1 MDELITIRKEQA
13 VTSSLQVAEA
23 FGKRHADVI
32 RAIEN
37 LLLKLSEIDE
47 ANERK
52 IALSGFAKKTYK
64 DESGKT
70 NIIYFMN
77 RDAFSLLVMGFTGKS
92 ALEWK
97 LKYIDAFNSME
108 RLLVEKQTSAWIES
122 RKQGKIT
129 RRNETDVIKELVE
142 YAKSQGSTHSDMLYM
157 TYTRLVNRTIGV
169 KNRDNATIL
178 QINNLTLAEHIVLN
192 TIRNGM
198 AAGKTYKEIYQ
209 DSKTQ
214 LEAFSE
220 IAFLPTLIKTEG
232 A

>member
-13 VTSSLQVAEA
+13 VTSSLQVAEM
-23 FGKRHADVI
+23 FHKRHDNVLRDI
-32 RAIEN
+32 QN
-37 LLLKLSEIDE
+37 LDCSKEFRLLNFEESSYT
-47 ANERK
+47 NEQNK
-52 IALSGFAKKTYK
+52 KQPIFYITKDGFT
-64 DESGKT
+64 
-70 NIIYFMN
+70 F
-77 RDAFSLLVMGFTGKS
+77 LVMGYRGKK
-92 ALEWK
+92 AAEFK
-97 LKYIDAFNSME
+97 EAYIKQFNAME
-108 RLLVEKQTSAWIES
+108 QILAEKHTSAWIES

-129 RRNETDVIKELVE
+129 RKNETDVIKELVE
-142 YAKSQGSTHSDMLYM
+142 YAKAQGSTHSDMLYM

-169 KNRDNATIL
+169 KNRDNASIL

>member
-13 VTSSLQVAEA
+13 VTTSLKVAEMFHKNHA
-23 FGKRHADVI
+23 HVLRDIQNLDCSPEFTESNFG
-32 RAIEN
+32 
-37 LLLKLSEIDE
+37 LSSYTDP
-47 ANERK
+47 
-52 IALSGFAKKTYK
+52 
-64 DESGKT
+64 SGKKNPLYYMT
-70 NIIYFMN
+70 K
-77 RDAFSLLVMGFTGKS
+77 DGFSFLVMGYRGKKAAEFKEAYIKQFNAMES
-92 ALEWK
+92 L
-97 LKYIDAFNSME
+97 LK
-108 RLLVEKQTSAWIES
+108 EKQTSAWIES

-169 KNRDNATIL
+169 KNRDNATVL

>member
-23 FGKRHADVI
+23 FGRRHDRVL

-37 LLLKLSEIDE
+37 LLVNVPKNGEVEFQKSTYVDAKGE
-47 ANERK
+47 ER
-52 IALSGFAKKTYK
+52 T
-64 DESGKT
+64 
-70 NIIYFMN
+70 IYFMN
-77 RDAFSLLVMGFTGKS
+77 RDAFSLLVMGFTGKN
-92 ALEWK
+92 AIEWK
-97 LKYIDAFNSME
+97 LKYISAFNAME

>member
-1 MDELITIRKEQA
+1 MDKLITIRKEQA
-13 VTSSLQVAEA
+13 VTTSLQVAKS
-23 FGKRHADVI
+23 FGKRHDRVL
-32 RAIEN
+32 RAIE
-37 LLLKLSEIDE
+37 KLISTAPKNGESAFIKS
-47 ANERK
+47 A
-52 IALSGFAKKTYK
+52 YK
-64 DESGKT
+64 DASGKSNT
-70 NIIYFMN
+70 MYFMN
-77 RDAFSLLVMGFTGKS
+77 RDGFAILVMGFTGKQ
-92 ALEWK
+92 AIEWK
-97 LKYIDAFNSME
+97 WKYIEAFNSME